1 VIAAVLV
8 ALLIFGDVEARHY
21 AEHQVAHV
29 IGTHEP
35 GATAKVRIKS
45 FPFVG
50 RLAVSRQV
58 QQVTADVH
66 NVPVATAAGNF
77 KLDEVDLTLKGVKVD
92 LGPLVAGSNDAV
104 KSIRSGSVRAVMSEQ
119 ALAGLVKLP
128 VTLGSGSAQVTV
140 AGVKV
145 NASASVTNNV
155 LHLVAGPTT
164 VMVKLPAIPV
174 LPCAPNVAI
183 VPGDLILS
191 CTFNTVPAAFLKAAG
206 AG

>member
-1 VIAAVLV
+1 VLA

-29 IGTHEP
+29 IVTHER

-58 QQVTADVH
+58 QQITADVQ

-77 KLDEVDLTLKGVKVD
+77 TLDEVDLTLKGVKVD
-92 LGPLVAGSNDAV
+92 LGPLVAGSNGAV

-119 ALAGLVKLP
+119 ALDGLVKLP
-128 VTLGSGSAQVTV
+128 VTLGSGTAQVTV
-140 AGVKV
+140 AGVTV
-145 NASASVTNNV
+145 SGSATVANNV
-155 LHLVAGPTT
+155 LRLVAGTT
-164 VMVKLPAIPV
+164 VVNVTLPAIPV
-174 LPCAPNVAI
+174 LPCVPNAEI
-183 VPGDLILS
+183 VPGQLILA
-191 CTFNTVPAAFLKAAG
+191 CTFNTVPAAFMKAAG

>member
-1 VIAAVLV
+1 V

-58 QQVTADVH
+58 QQITANVQ
-66 NVPVATAAGNF
+66 NVPVVTTAGSF

-119 ALAGLVKLP
+119 ALATLVKLP
-128 VTLGSGSAQVTV
+128 ITLGDGSAQVSIG
-140 AGVKV
+140 GVNV
-145 NASASVTNNV
+145 SASASVAKNI
-155 LHLVAGPTT
+155 LHLVAGKIVVNVT
-164 VMVKLPAIPV
+164 LPAIPV
-174 LPCAPNVAI
+174 LPCAPNLAI
-183 VPGDLILS
+183 VPGDLVLS
-191 CTFNTVPAAFLKAAG
+191 CNFNQVPAAFLKAAG
-206 AG
+206 A